1 MIANPVRS
9 ETIAISP
16 QPLITPSPS
25 SEMQQTPTPS
35 GTASQS
41 PVPTP
46 SAAQLAQTPL
56 PTATVS
62 AYPEPLPTAEAV
74 SGGAGPSGFLFGV
87 LAGAALAAAIAIFV
101 GARLKKK
108 TRDKKAVART
118 SAILPEG
125 FEVGNAHHI
134 GCRGNQED
142 AFAISD
148 LHNERLVSESGV
160 LALVSDGMGGLA
172 DGELVSGAAASTAI
186 REFPILPDCWT
197 PPQRLLYLVERAN
210 DAANEVT
217 GGGGNHGGA
226 TFVAA
231 LMRQGWLWFASVGD
245 SRICLVRGGAL
256 LTLNR
261 MHTYEVDLDQRAAG
275 GEISFEAALADGQRG
290 ALTSYVGMG
299 ALEAVDYSPRG
310 IQLLAGDWVLLMT
323 DGVFN
328 TLGDEEIASLLQG
341 GAQSAAERIQ
351 QRVLAKGHPQQDN
364 MTVVALH
371 IR

>member
-1 MIANPVRS
+1 MDAQLRFEPV
-9 ETIAISP
+9 AISP
-16 QPLITPSPS
+16 QPLITPSPAS
-25 SEMQQTPTPS
+25 DEQQTPLPS
-35 GTASQS
+35 QSASQS
-41 PVPTP
+41 PAA
-46 SAAQLAQTPL
+46 SAETTQQQETPL
-56 PTATVS
+56 PSASALVS
-62 AYPEPLPTAEAV
+62 PSPLPAEELTSGSAV
-74 SGGAGPSGFLFGV
+74 PSAFLYGA
-87 LAGAALAAAIAIFV
+87 LAGAALVSAVAIFIS
-101 GARLKKK
+101 ARVKQHARKKK
-108 TRDKKAVART
+108 SAR
-118 SAILPEG
+118 SVSYLPEG
-125 FEVGNAHHI
+125 FEVGNARHI

-148 LHNERLVSESGV
+148 LHNERLVSESGM

-172 DGELVSGAAASTAI
+172 DGELVSGAAVSTAI
-186 REFPILPDCWT
+186 REFPILPDSWT

-217 GGGGNHGGA
+217 GGVSNHGGA

-245 SRICLVRGGAL
+245 SKICLVRGGAL
-256 LTLNR
+256 ITLNR
-261 MHTYEVDLDQRAAG
+261 PHTYESDLDKRAAG
-275 GEISFEAALADGQRG
+275 GEISFEAALADGQRS

-299 ALEAVDYSPRG
+299 SLDAVDYSPRG

-328 TLGDEEIASLLQG
+328 TLGDEEIAALLQG
-341 GAQSAAERIQ
+341 SAQSATERIQ

-364 MTVVALH
+364 LTVIALR